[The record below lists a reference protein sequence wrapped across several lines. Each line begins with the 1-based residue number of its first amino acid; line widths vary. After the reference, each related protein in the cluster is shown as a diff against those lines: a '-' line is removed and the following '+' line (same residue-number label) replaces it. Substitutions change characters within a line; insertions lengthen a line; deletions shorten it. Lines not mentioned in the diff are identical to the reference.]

1 MRTGQQKMA
10 GTAKKLMHARGKK
23 VELAHIGRLVSI
35 FKYVLMTGG
44 ILAIA
49 KVRLK
54 NNNMQDCFYFQA

>member
-10 GTAKKLMHARGKK
+10 GTAKKWMHARGKK

-54 NNNMQDCFYFQA
+54 NNNM